1 MDINLA
7 LAKSTQH
14 IIGSVRTEKYKRKL
28 YSVSIV
34 HSE

>member
-7 LAKSTQH
+7 LALAKSIQH

-28 YSVSIV
+28 YSISIV
-34 HSE
+34 H